1 MKDYTEIELETKENV
16 IIDFVDKETQF
27 MGKQNK
33 LDLLEMIMDSLETR
47 MQELYS

>member
-16 IIDFVDKETQF
+16 IIDFVDKELQF
-27 MGKQNK
+27 MSKQNK

-47 MQELYS
+47 IQELYS